1 MTLKHKELNKKLF
14 DELVPASGA
23 AGNMAGEIIRACNRL
38 GYRWLN
44 DGDRIN
50 VDYGKETCNAA
61 ARFLEAYLPEKYH
74 EALIELWS
82 EYLSDELY
90 EKKLFDFCDEMA
102 LYVSANLEE
111 LKKQPAGDLFDFYRP
126 EDSEYDEEEEEF

>member
-1 MTLKHKELNKKLF
+1 MIWKYKELNGKLF
-14 DELVPASGA
+14 DELVPDKGA
-23 AGNMAGEIIRACNRL
+23 ADNRAGEIVRAYNRL
-38 GYRWLN
+38 GYRWRN

-50 VDYGKETCNAA
+50 VDEGKETCNAA
-61 ARFLEAYLPEKYH
+61 ARFLEAYIPEKYH
-74 EALIELWS
+74 KALRELWD

-111 LKKQPAGDLFDFYRP
+111 LKNQPASDMFDFERP
-126 EDSEYDEEEEEF
+126 EDSVYEEEE